1 MKILELETLMNEQ
14 ILRPWQYGS
23 IVFDQFALK
32 TKERFDQMSH
42 TKWSMN
48 NLLADFIWD
57 LEFTSY

>member
-42 TKWSMN
+42 TKWSE
-48 NLLADFIWD
+48 LDPYQI
-57 LEFTSY
+57 

>member
-32 TKERFDQMSH
+32 TKERFDQMG
-42 TKWSMN
+42 
-48 NLLADFIWD
+48 
-57 LEFTSY
+57 LELYQTIRAIRLDPYQI